1 MIRGLYT
8 AAAGMITQQNRQDI
22 LTNNL
27 ANMNTPGFK
36 QDQGVIRAF
45 PEVLLQMIRT
55 SEQPNP
61 KIGSLHQGVFL
72 EESISKFSQG
82 DLLETGV
89 ATHMAIWD
97 QDLAIDGNTGKRPNL
112 FFTVEDQEGNRFYTR
127 SGLFNQDGE
136 GNLVTPE
143 GYLVLDDWN
152 YPIQS
157 TSNSF
162 TMNEKGQIVFDNGDE
177 IQVGLTVIPDPNQLV
192 KQGNS
197 LFRYIGDEADLAFVE
212 VEENYTIL
220 QGSIERANVDPSQTM
235 VDMMTAMRL
244 YEANQKAIQSIDR
257 TLEKAVN
264 EIGRV

>member
-27 ANMNTPGFK
+27 ANINTPGFK

-61 KIGSLHQGVFL
+61 KIGTIHQGVFL
-72 EESISKFSQG
+72 EESIAKFVQG
-82 DLLETGV
+82 DLMETGV

-97 QDLAIDGNTGKRPNL
+97 QDLAVDPETGMQPSL
-112 FFTVEDQEGNRFYTR
+112 FFTVEDNEGNRFFTR
-127 SGLFNQDGE
+127 SGLFNIDGA

-143 GYLVLDDWN
+143 GYKVLDDWN

-157 TSNSF
+157 TSSSF
-162 TMNEKGQIVFDNGDE
+162 TMNEKGQIVFENGE
-177 IQVGLTVIPDPNQLV
+177 ESQVGLTVVPDPNQLV

-197 LFRYIGDEADLAFVE
+197 LFRYNGNVDELEFAQPEF
-212 VEENYTIL
+212 NYKLL
-220 QGSIERANVDPSQTM
+220 QGNVERANVDPSQTM

-244 YEANQKAIQSIDR
+244 YEANQKSIQSLDR

>member
-27 ANMNTPGFK
+27 ANLNTPGFK

-55 SEQPNP
+55 PDQSNP
-61 KIGSLHQGVFL
+61 RIGTIHQGVFL
-72 EESISKFSQG
+72 EESISKFVQG

-89 ATHMAIWD
+89 ATHLAILD
-97 QDLAIDGNTGKRPNL
+97 QDMLVDNNTGKQPTL

-127 SGLFNQDGE
+127 SGLFNLDGA

-143 GYLVLDDWN
+143 GYFVLNDLN
-152 YPIQS
+152 NPIQS

-162 TMNEKGQIVFDNGDE
+162 TMNEKGQIVFEDGGE
-177 IQVGLTVIPDPNQLV
+177 SKVGLTVIADPNQLV

-197 LFRYIGDEADLAFVE
+197 LFRYTNNEESLNFATDDLNFKVM
-212 VEENYTIL
+212 
-220 QGSIERANVDPSQTM
+220 QGNIERANVDPSQTM

-244 YEANQKAIQSIDR
+244 YEANQKAIQSLDR